1 MLALKLRQS
10 SCFSLSNTDNGH
22 QNHHQI
28 LLLAAEW
35 LSSPRTGS
43 RKVCVGGGGPARGSP
58 TGFSSPISGPPFPRY
73 QDLFF
78 TSGGW
83 AAHPCAPDLASWC
96 HSWRLG
102 SISSNCR
109 LGATTPLLSL
119 SQTSQE
125 AFRKSFYSCPS
136 SLGHLLGD
144 P

>member
-43 RKVCVGGGGPARGSP
+43 RKVGGRDQHRDPRQGFPA
-58 TGFSSPISGPPFPRY
+58 PFPGLHSPDTRT
-73 QDLFF
+73 FF
-78 TSGGW
+78 SPLEDGLPTPVPQTWPRGVTAGDW
-83 AAHPCAPDLASWC
+83 AQFLAV
-96 HSWRLG
+96 
-102 SISSNCR
+102 CR

-136 SLGHLLGD
+136 SPGHLLGD